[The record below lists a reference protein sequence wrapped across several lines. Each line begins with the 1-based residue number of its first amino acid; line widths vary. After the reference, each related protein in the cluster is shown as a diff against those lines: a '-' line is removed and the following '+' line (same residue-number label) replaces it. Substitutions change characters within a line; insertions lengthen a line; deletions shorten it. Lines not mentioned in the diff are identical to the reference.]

1 MRIVLSLLSA
11 VGGAVLVIVGA
22 AALKW
27 YVWDVVIGQ
36 AGEPDRSM
44 LFWGLPILFVG
55 VFAGGAG
62 LGLVVVAV
70 HGFRFDRV
78 RGVGEG
84 S

>member
-11 VGGAVLVIVGA
+11 VGGAVLLIVGA
-22 AALKW
+22 VALKW
-27 YVWDVVIGQ
+27 YLWDVVIGQ

-44 LFWGLPILFVG
+44 LFWGLPILFIG
-55 VFAGGAG
+55 IFAGAGG
-62 LGLVVVAV
+62 LGLVIIAV
-70 HGFRFDRV
+70 LDFRSHRV